1 MRLVRAQPGER
12 ASTAPA
18 EKSALPRGGR
28 GHCCALGCPPLSTS
42 QLEPR
47 RRRQGPGRPRAPRS
61 SRIVLQ
67 TTLLFAEVCVHH
79 PRDAGTQRRAPRRRG
94 RPERSRWGWE
104 SVLSA
109 AGESPRGGRGRG
121 DLGNGVGVEGR
132 AGVAFAHGEKGRP
145 AQGTLAESHLC
156 QSLICKPVG
165 VGFPARAFSWWGGHE
180 EGEDAQSPGRALG
193 LHCPKCLLGHPPPH
207 PRSPPPPADLRNNA
221 GGSVPGGGA
230 LSTVESRVPRSRTPP
245 EARLPKSERRG
256 SFTRTVLRTTVNK
269 EQLFAAFDEWD
280 SASYRPHSESSIRYS
295 LRTRGGGGG
304 CWASGPPRWAAP
316 GARGPG
322 PGVCAAASA
331 SSPCRSGCRWS
342 QADGCSTGTNVC

>member
-28 GHCCALGCPPLSTS
+28 GHCCALGCSPVSTF

-47 RRRQGPGRPRAPRS
+47 RRRRGSGRPRAPRS

-67 TTLLFAEVCVHH
+67 TTLLFVEVCVRH
-79 PRDAGTQRRAPRRRG
+79 PRDASAQRRASRRRD

-104 SVLSA
+104 STLSA
-109 AGESPRGGRGRG
+109 VGKSPRGGRGRG
-121 DLGNGVGVEGR
+121 DLRNGVGVEGR

-180 EGEDAQSPGRALG
+180 EGEGAQSPGRALD
-193 LHCPKCLLGHPPPH
+193 LHCPKCLLGHRRPPAS
-207 PRSPPPPADLRNNA
+207 SPSPPADLRNNTR
-221 GGSVPGGGA
+221 GSIPGGGA
-230 LSTVESRVPRSRTPP
+230 LATVESRVPRSRTPP
-245 EARLPKSERRG
+245 EARLRASERRA

-280 SASYRPHSESSIRYS
+280 SASYRPHSESSVRYS
-295 LRTRGGGGG
+295 LRTRGAGVVVVVLGEWPPALG
-304 CWASGPPRWAAP
+304 CAP
-316 GARGPG
+316 GSGTWAGRLCRRLLQLALAEPVQMEPG
-322 PGVCAAASA
+322 
-331 SSPCRSGCRWS
+331 
-342 QADGCSTGTNVC
+342 